1 MDFINDIALGLSVAA
16 QGQNLLY
23 CLLGV
28 LLGTLIGVLPGLG
41 PTATIAMLLPLTFGL
56 PATTAL
62 IMLAGIFYGAQYGG
76 STTAILINV
85 PGEST
90 SVVTALDGHQMA
102 RKGRAGVALATA
114 AISSFFA
121 GTVATLFLAVLSPPL
136 AQLALSFGPPEYF
149 ALMLLG
155 LVMSI
160 VLAAGSKL
168 KAVGMILLGLLLG
181 LVGQDV
187 NSGQPRFTFG
197 TPDLFDGIDFIV
209 LAMGFFGV
217 AEVVRNLEAPE
228 ERTFRTSSVGGIWPS
243 RKDLRRMAA
252 PTMRGTVLGSILGVL
267 PGGGVILAPFA
278 SYALEKRL
286 DRSPEGLGNG
296 ALEGVAA
303 PESSNNAAAQTSFV
317 PMLTLGI
324 PANSVM
330 ALMIGAMIIQGIVP
344 GPGVVVNQPEL
355 FWGLIASMWVG
366 NLLLLVLNLP
376 MLGLW
381 VRLLTTPYSVLF
393 AAILVFCAVGV
404 TSISYSA
411 FDVWLLALFTFV
423 GYLLGKLDCEPAPL
437 LLGFILGPLIEEY
450 LRRSLTISHGEWS
463 IFLHRPL
470 SLTLLVCTAIT
481 LVSVLIPVIRRLRQ
495 NTPGDE
501 TA

>member
-1 MDFINDIALGLSVAA
+1 MDFVGDIAFGLSIAV

-56 PATTAL
+56 PATTSL

-90 SVVTALDGHQMA
+90 SVVTAIDGHKMA
-102 RKGRAGVALATA
+102 RSGRAGVALATA
-114 AISSFFA
+114 AISSFVA
-121 GTVATLFLAVLSPPL
+121 GTVATLVLAILSPPL
-136 AQLALSFGPPEYF
+136 AQFALSFGPPEYF

-155 LVMSI
+155 LVMSV
-160 VLAAGSKL
+160 VLAAGSRL

-181 LVGQDV
+181 LIGQDV
-187 NSGQPRFTFG
+187 NSGQARFTFG
-197 TPDLFDGIDFIV
+197 IPDLFDGIDFIV

-217 AEVVRNLEAPE
+217 AEVVRNLESPE
-228 ERTFRTSSVGGIWPS
+228 KRTFRTTTVGGIWPS
-243 RKDLRRMAA
+243 RKDLGRMAA
-252 PTMRGTVLGSILGVL
+252 PTTRGTLLGSLLGVL

-296 ALEGVAA
+296 AIEGVAG
-303 PESSNNAAAQTSFV
+303 PESANNAAAQTSFI

-344 GPGVVVNQPEL
+344 GPGVVLNQPGL

-381 VRLLTTPYSVLF
+381 VRLLKTPYHVLF

-404 TSISYSA
+404 TSISFAA
-411 FDVWLLALFTFV
+411 FDIWLLALFTV
-423 GYLLGKLDCEPAPL
+423 AGYLLAKLDCEPAPL

-463 IFLHRPL
+463 VFLNRPL
-470 SLTLLVCTAIT
+470 SLVLLVCTAIT
-481 LVSVLIPVIRRLRQ
+481 VVSVLLPILRGCLRKES
-495 NTPGDE
+495 TSG
-501 TA
+501 AA